1 MEQKSIQIDF
11 YLKEGDSKLVAKL
24 NCNKGRARWNN
35 DLVLPSTKPMEVNV
49 LGEDGMVTVG

>member
-1 MEQKSIQIDF
+1 MEQKPIQIDF
-11 YLKEGDSKLVAKL
+11 YLKEAESKLIAKL
-24 NCNKGRARWNN
+24 ACNKGRARWNH